1 VTVTELEFTATEL
14 EFTATENAT
23 LTPKFTYTGT
33 TMEYYVDGVLGG
45 TLASGADG
53 SIVVTTG
60 QVVVYKK
67 PDGWSGVT
75 YCNLSDDKISGNIGQ
90 FTTLTSLTLLYLY
103 STSVTA
109 SANCL
114 NAQIL
119 MTTLQAYDCNWT
131 ETEVN
136 ACLASLVINEAAGLT
151 TRDCTVTIDG
161 NNAIPSAAGLADVA
175 TLEDDKGWT
184 VTVTE

>member
-1 VTVTELEFTATEL
+1 
-14 EFTATENAT
+14 
-23 LTPKFTYTGT
+23 
-33 TMEYYVDGVLGG
+33 
-45 TLASGADG
+45 
-53 SIVVTTG
+53 
-60 QVVVYKK
+60 
-67 PDGWSGVT
+67 
-75 YCNLSDDKISGNIGQ
+75 
-90 FTTLTSLTLLYLY
+90 
-103 STSVTA
+103 
-109 SANCL
+109 
-114 NAQIL
+114 

-161 NNAIPSAAGLADVA
+161 NNAIPLAAGLADVA